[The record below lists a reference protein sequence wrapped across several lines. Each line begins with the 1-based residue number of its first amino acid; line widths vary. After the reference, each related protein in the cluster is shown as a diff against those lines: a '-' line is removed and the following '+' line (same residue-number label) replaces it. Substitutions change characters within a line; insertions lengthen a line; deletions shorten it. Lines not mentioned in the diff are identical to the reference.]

1 MTGIEPVTPS
11 LPRKCSTSEPH
22 QHCVGFTA
30 HIQIYYQNLFVL
42 SIPIFNFLIFI
53 FGFYT
58 DIFLFLILLQ
68 LLSDLDSDTL

>member
-22 QHCVGFTA
+22 QHRVGFTA
-30 HIQIYYQNLFVL
+30 HIWIYYQNLFVL